1 MRSMR
6 KDRYDVLDRID
17 RAILAWLQ
25 EDARVTAETMAP
37 EVGLSIAAVQRRIK
51 RLREE
56 GVIQKE
62 IAVVDPFK
70 LGQAMTFVVSVE
82 LDRER
87 LTDLDEFER
96 TMRTEPNVQQ
106 CYRVTGTTD
115 FVLVLLAR
123 DMTDFETFTRRALY
137 ENGNVRRF
145 TTNVVTSR
153 VKVGL
158 AVPIDASD

>member
-1 MRSMR
+1 MR

-17 RAILAWLQ
+17 RAILAHLQ
-25 EDARVTAETMAP
+25 EDARVTAEAMAP
-37 EVGLSIAAVQRRIK
+37 DVGLSIAAVQRRIK

-87 LTDLDEFER
+87 LTDLDDFER
-96 TMRTEPNVQQ
+96 TMRTEPQVQQ

-115 FVLVLLAR
+115 FVLVILAR

-158 AVPIDASD
+158 AVPIDAS

>member
-1 MRSMR
+1 MR

-17 RAILAWLQ
+17 RGILARLQ
-25 EDARVTAETMAP
+25 EDARITAEAMAP
-37 EVGLSIAAVQRRIK
+37 DVGLSIAAVQRRIK

-87 LTDLDEFER
+87 LTDLDDFER
-96 TMRTEPNVQQ
+96 TMRSESHVQQ

-115 FVLVLLAR
+115 FVLILLAH

-158 AVPIDASD
+158 SVPIDESE